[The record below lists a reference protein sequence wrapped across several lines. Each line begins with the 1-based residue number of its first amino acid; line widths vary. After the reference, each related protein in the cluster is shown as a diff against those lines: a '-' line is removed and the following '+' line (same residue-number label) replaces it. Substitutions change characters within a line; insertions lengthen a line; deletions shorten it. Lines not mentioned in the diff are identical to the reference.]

1 MQTRPPQSLP
11 ATVAQSIEVY
21 LSTIPP
27 LYALAVAVVVL
38 PLGAINLTALL
49 WGLYPSPRFIP
60 AHHRGKAKHSTA
72 ILGAVLLALGV
83 HQLLPGVGAELRAF
97 LGLVSGAI
105 SGPLY
110 DVLRP
115 MIEAKTG
122 IKLPESLTA
131 KGESSELD

>member
-1 MQTRPPQSLP
+1 MQTRSPQSLP
-11 ATVAQSIEVY
+11 ATVAQSIEGY
-21 LSTIPP
+21 LATIPP
-27 LYALAVAVVVL
+27 LYALAIAVIVL
-38 PLGAINLTALL
+38 PLGAINLTAIL

-72 ILGAVLLALGV
+72 ILGAVLLAV
-83 HQLLPGVGAELRAF
+83 MVPQLLPGVGVALRAF

-115 MIEAKTG
+115 IVEAKTG
-122 IKLPESLTA
+122 LKLPESLST
-131 KGESSELD
+131 KGDSSELD